1 MRKPSRDLTEGS
13 VVRNIW
19 YLSLPMMIGNV
30 LENTFN
36 IVDMIF
42 VGRLGP
48 SAIAAVAVSGVILGF
63 LFVLIFGV
71 YMGTVALVARFVG
84 AKKVSEAENVAMQ
97 SLFLGFF
104 CYAAIA
110 IIGYPLAPSILKM
123 LGASEDV
130 VLRGVPYIRIMFLG
144 SLAMITG
151 VVLSSVLR
159 AAGDAITPLII
170 LAISTVINICLD
182 PCLIFGLWGFPRL
195 GVAGSALATVIA
207 RAVGVLILL
216 RIFLRGSAV
225 VHLRIKNARIDFST
239 MRRIA
244 RIGIFASLQGIL
256 RNMSGLVLMPI
267 VAKYSTL
274 AVAAYGISMRLQ
286 MVVMMPGFGLGVA
299 VSTLVGQNLG
309 AGKPQRAERTAWI
322 TVGFGAAIMTFFG
335 IIYIIFSRS
344 IFGVFNKSPEVTEIG
359 IVCLRIMAS
368 AYGFIALGVILGRAL
383 SGAGDTLSPMVMTA
397 IGLLGFRVGLSLLFS
412 WKLGLIGIWIGIAA
426 SSIIQGL
433 MTGFWFNTGRWK
445 LKQV

>member
-19 YLSLPMMIGNV
+19 FLALPMMASSV
-30 LENTFN
+30 LQNTFN

-48 SAIAAVAVSGVILGF
+48 SAIAAVTVSGVILGF
-63 LFVLIFGV
+63 LFVLIFGI
-71 YMGTVALVARFVG
+71 YMGTVAMVARFVG
-84 AKKVSEAENVAMQ
+84 AGRESEAENVAVQ

-110 IIGYPLAPSILKM
+110 IIGYPSAPYILKM
-123 LGASEDV
+123 MGASEDV
-130 VLRGVPYIRIMFLG
+130 ILQGLPYIRIMFLG
-144 SLAMITG
+144 SIAMIVG

-170 LAISTVINICLD
+170 MAISTVINIGLD
-182 PCLIFGLWGFPRL
+182 PCLIFGLWRFPQL

-216 RIFLRGSAV
+216 RIFLSGSAI

-239 MRRIA
+239 MRRVI

-286 MVVMMPGFGLGVA
+286 MIVMMPGFGLGTA

-309 AGKPQRAERTAWI
+309 AGKPKRAERTAWI
-322 TVGFGAAIMTFFG
+322 TVGFGAAIMASFG

-344 IFGVFNKSPEVTEIG
+344 IFGVFSKSPEVTEIG

-412 WKLGLIGIWIGIAA
+412 WKLGLIGIWIGIAS

-445 LKQV
+445 SKQV